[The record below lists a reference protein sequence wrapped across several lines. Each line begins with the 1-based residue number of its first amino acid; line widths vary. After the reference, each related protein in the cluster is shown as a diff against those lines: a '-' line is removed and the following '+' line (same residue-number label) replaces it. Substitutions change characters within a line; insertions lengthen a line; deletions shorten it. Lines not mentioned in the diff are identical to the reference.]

1 MRKGLTCLHGRYNLK
16 WIGDEEVR
24 SRIRS
29 VLFFL
34 GVFLLLGGC
43 GYYFPNVY
51 TGPEMLVYMPNWK
64 NRTDKLGIDNT
75 MYQSLSAW
83 FQKSSKIH
91 LTKKQEGADLI
102 LAGEIISIDLPGIG
116 WDSNEQTTDV
126 KIELRLRY
134 VLKSLTTGKILW
146 EVPNDVWTENYNTLT
161 ARADTEDEAV
171 EAILDDVSEKIY
183 LGTLTK
189 IRRMNR
195 ELLIDEAQDK

>member
-1 MRKGLTCLHGRYNLK
+1 MRKDLTCLHGRYNLK
-16 WIGDEEVR
+16 WIEDEEVR

-34 GVFLLLGGC
+34 GVFFLLGGC

-83 FQKSSKIH
+83 FQKSEKIN

-116 WDSNEQTTDV
+116 WNSNEQTTDV

-146 EVPNDVWTENYNTLT
+146 EVPNDIWTENYNTLT
-161 ARADTEDEAV
+161 ERADTEDEAV
-171 EAILDDVSEKIY
+171 EEILDDVSEKIY
-183 LGTLTK
+183 LGTLSK
-189 IRRMNR
+189 IRKMNR
-195 ELLIDEAQDK
+195 ELSIDEAKDN